1 MVKIIISVFLFICL
15 CACSVIYNKKSFVFS
30 DTPNERKLRTNGYYY
45 HVYNL
50 DKEYMRQKGVYINMQ
65 LFLDN
70 GYTYVVK
77 NGFGD
82 YCGDLIEKECAVK
95 ASEYMLDKNINEFLE
110 ETDKQSNRNYYIWNW
125 GKYHIQNDTIVVK
138 WFYNSFGDYFL
149 VEEKGI
155 VTDSTTIDFFYFK
168 DYQTNNDT
176 IYKIPKTYNFKVYP
190 IDKIYNKIPR
200 KLVEWK

>member
-1 MVKIIISVFLFICL
+1 MMKIIISTFLFFCL

-30 DTPNERKLRTNGYYY
+30 NTLSERKLRTNGYYY

-110 ETDKQSNRNYYIWNW
+110 ETDKQSNRNYHIWNW

-155 VTDSTTIDFFYFK
+155 VIDSTTLDFFYFK

-176 IYKIPKTYNFKVYP
+176 IYKILKTYNFKVYP

>member
-1 MVKIIISVFLFICL
+1 
-15 CACSVIYNKKSFVFS
+15 
-30 DTPNERKLRTNGYYY
+30 
-45 HVYNL
+45 
-50 DKEYMRQKGVYINMQ
+50 
-65 LFLDN
+65 
-70 GYTYVVK
+70 
-77 NGFGD
+77 
-82 YCGDLIEKECAVK
+82 
-95 ASEYMLDKNINEFLE
+95 MLDKNINEFLE
-110 ETDKQSNRNYYIWNW
+110 ETSKQSNRNYHIWNW

-138 WFYNSFGDYFL
+138 WFYNHFGDYFL

-176 IYKIPKTYNFKVYP
+176 IYKIPKTYNFKGYP

>member
-1 MVKIIISVFLFICL
+1 MDIIIKFTILIRIICD
-15 CACSVIYNKKSFVFS
+15 KK
-30 DTPNERKLRTNGYYY
+30 
-45 HVYNL
+45 
-50 DKEYMRQKGVYINMQ
+50 VYISICNF
-65 LFLDN
+65 FLDN

-138 WFYNSFGDYFL
+138 WFYNHFGDYFL
-149 VEEKGI
+149 VEKKNALGQHMRPQPRNSGLQLRTNFNRTQRFEAMKQFYDKNWI
-155 VTDSTTIDFFYFK
+155 KYWDARWDFYK
-168 DYQTNNDT
+168 NNNLNL
-176 IYKIPKTYNFKVYP
+176 ILWWQK
-190 IDKIYNKIPR
+190 
-200 KLVEWK
+200 

>member
-1 MVKIIISVFLFICL
+1 MDIIIKFTILIRIICD
-15 CACSVIYNKKSFVFS
+15 KK
-30 DTPNERKLRTNGYYY
+30 
-45 HVYNL
+45 
-50 DKEYMRQKGVYINMQ
+50 VYISICNF
-65 LFLDN
+65 FLDN

-138 WFYNSFGDYFL
+138 WFYNHFGDYFL
-149 VEEKGI
+149 VEKKNALGQHMRPQPRNSGLQIRFNFSRTERFDAMKQFYDKNCI
-155 VTDSTTIDFFYFK
+155 KYWDARWDFYK
-168 DYQTNNDT
+168 NNNLNL
-176 IYKIPKTYNFKVYP
+176 ILWWQK
-190 IDKIYNKIPR
+190 
-200 KLVEWK
+200 